1 MSRQELVRLISR
13 RDAVKLLAGS
23 AATACSL
30 SIVNNGVVRAAA
42 PPARLHSLIQVTTP
56 AGPYTPKFFK
66 SDQMKI
72 LGELVE
78 IIIPTD
84 DHSPGAKAARIHEYI
99 DELVFDA
106 APADKE
112 LWTQGLE
119 AVERMAH
126 RDPGRAFLLCSPEQ
140 QFALVEEIG
149 RSEERPQTLEE
160 RFFKALKNATVNGYY
175 TSAIGIHEDLQY
187 LGNDYLN
194 EFPGC
199 GHPEHGGK

>member
-1 MSRQELVRLISR
+1 MSQQELVRFISR

-23 AATACSL
+23 AAAACSL
-30 SIVNNGVVRAAA
+30 PIVNNGVARAAT
-42 PPARLHSLIQVTTP
+42 PPVHMHNLIQVSPP

-66 SDQMKI
+66 PDQMKM

-78 IIIPTD
+78 IIIPSD
-84 DHSPGAKAARIHEYI
+84 DHSPGAKEARVHEYL
-99 DELVFDA
+99 DEVVFDA
-106 APADKE
+106 APADKD

-119 AVERMAH
+119 AVERMAQ

-140 QFALVEEIG
+140 QLGLVEEIS
-149 RSEERPQTLEE
+149 RNEERPQTLEE

-187 LGNDYLN
+187 LGNDYLS

-199 GHPEHGGK
+199 VHPEHGGK